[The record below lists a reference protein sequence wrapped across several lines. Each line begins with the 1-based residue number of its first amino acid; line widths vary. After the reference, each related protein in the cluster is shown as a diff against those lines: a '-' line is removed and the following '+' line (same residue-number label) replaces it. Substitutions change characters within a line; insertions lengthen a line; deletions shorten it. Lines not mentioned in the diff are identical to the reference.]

1 MTFATAHL
9 RSSRSLYCCG
19 YVLLLAMVLALVSP
33 ATAQDGQYKM
43 AGGFAVYI
51 GFMPAEL
58 VNGPSAHPTERLMH
72 GGVPRGSHQY
82 HIVVAIFDAASQAR
96 ISDATVIAKVSGI
109 GLSGAQNTLDPM
121 KIAGTI
127 TYGGFFYL
135 PGPDGYTVHLTIKR
149 PGSKTPVEL
158 EFNYDHGRR

>member
-1 MTFATAHL
+1 MTLATAHF
-9 RSSRSLYCCG
+9 RSLRFLSCCPF
-19 YVLLLAMVLALVSP
+19 VLLIAMAVTLAS
-33 ATAQDGQYKM
+33 TAAAQGGQYKTV
-43 AGGFAVYI
+43 GGVAVYI

-58 VNGPSAHPTERLMH
+58 LKGPLVHPAERLMH

-82 HIVVAIFDAASQAR
+82 HVIVAVFDAASQVR

-109 GLSGAQNTLDPM
+109 GLSGSQQTLDPM

-135 PGPDGYTVHLTIKR
+135 PGPDGYTIQLTIQR
-149 PGSKTPVEL
+149 RGSKTPVEL
-158 EFNYDHGRR
+158 EFKYDHGRR